1 MTSTTT
7 IRGIDEEA
15 PRHQTLAWNRNERV
29 SSAIETRGMRVA
41 FVGNA
46 LPCRCGIAT
55 FTTDLHAAIATE
67 LGPGDAM
74 IVAMND
80 QGSSYAYP
88 PSVAFTIPDQDM
100 ESYCAAARRL
110 DAMGFDA
117 VSLQH
122 EFGIFGGRAGSH
134 ILELAERLD
143 TPLITTLHTV
153 LARPDAAQHAVL
165 TVIGQLSRRLV
176 VMSERGRQ
184 LLVDVYAVP
193 ASKIDVIAHGIP
205 DLPFADTAMAKAALG
220 YAGRS
225 VILTFGLLSPSKGIE
240 FMIEPMPQVLAGTPN
255 AVYIVLGATHPNLL
269 RTEGEAYRESLHA
282 RVHALGIED
291 SVVFLDRF
299 VDQATLLEHIAMCDV
314 YVTPY
319 LNEEQLTSGTL
330 AYSFGLGKAV
340 VSTPYWHARDLLS
353 EGLGRLVPFG
363 NVDAFANAVRE
374 LLENAPV
381 RDSIC
386 RKAYAKGRDMT
397 WSSAGRSYLQAF
409 TRSAWGAASKRSTA
423 QQFVS
428 PR

>member
-1 MTSTTT
+1 MTSVTTL
-7 IRGIDEEA
+7 RGIDEEA
-15 PRHQTLAWNRNERV
+15 PRHHALAWNRSDRV
-29 SSAIETRGMRVA
+29 SSAIETGGMRVA
-41 FVGNA
+41 ILGNA
-46 LPCRCGIAT
+46 LPRRCGIAT
-55 FTTDLHAAIATE
+55 FTTDLHAAISTE
-67 LGPGDAM
+67 LWPGDAM

-80 QGSSYAYP
+80 QGSSHAYP
-88 PSVAFTIPDQDM
+88 PSVAFTIPDQDV
-100 ESYCAAARRL
+100 ESYRAAARRL
-110 DAMGFDA
+110 DAMDLDA

-184 LLVDVYAVP
+184 MLCETYAVP
-193 ASKIDVIAHGIP
+193 AAKIDVIAHGIP
-205 DLPFADTAMAKAALG
+205 DLPFADTALAKAALG

-225 VILTFGLLSPSKGIE
+225 VVLTFGLLAPSKGIE
-240 FMIEPMPQVLAGTPN
+240 FMIEAMPQVLAGTPN
-255 AVYIVLGATHPNLL
+255 AVYVVLGATHPNLL
-269 RTEGEAYRESLHA
+269 RTEGEAYRERLHA
-282 RVHALGIED
+282 RVRALGIED

-340 VSTPYWHARDLLS
+340 VSTPYWHAMDLLS

-363 NVDAFANAVRE
+363 NVDGFASAVRE

-381 RDSIC
+381 RDAIC
-386 RKAYAKGRDMT
+386 REAYAKGRDMT
-397 WSSAGRSYLQAF
+397 WSSVGRSYLQAF
-409 TRSAWGAASKRSTA
+409 TRSAWGAASRQPTA
-423 QQFVS
+423 RQFVF